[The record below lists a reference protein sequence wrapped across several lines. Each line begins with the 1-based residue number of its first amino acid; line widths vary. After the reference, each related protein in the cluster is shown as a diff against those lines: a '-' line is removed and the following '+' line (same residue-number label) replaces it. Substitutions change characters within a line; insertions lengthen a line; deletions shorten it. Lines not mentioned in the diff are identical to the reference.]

1 MQLPRPSSF
10 PSGNMLLAFD
20 PGPHTGVA
28 VFIDGAL
35 RNVYTLQERTQSLQY
50 RAVHNLLM
58 YAFSGQ
64 FTNPVLNDPV
74 VVIEDYR
81 SQMTMTRE
89 GYYTVQL
96 VGFIVGTTLT
106 AGFTPHLQ
114 LPAVRR
120 PFLNA
125 ALDTVKLLYAHHTP
139 HERDAT
145 AHALAYL
152 AHVANGGT
160 K

>member
-1 MQLPRPSSF
+1 MPQLSSRA
-10 PSGNMLLAFD
+10 PMLIALD

-28 VFIDGAL
+28 MFQDGKLHSVNTVAHANL
-35 RNVYTLQERTQSLQY
+35 TEQY
-50 RAVHNLLM
+50 RTLYDLLM
-58 YAFSGQ
+58 YTFSGQ
-64 FTNPVLNDPV
+64 FTHPALPDPV

-96 VGFIVGTTLT
+96 VGFLAGTVRC
-106 AGFTPHLQ
+106 AGYAPHLQ
-114 LPAVRR
+114 LPAARR
-120 PFLNA
+120 AFLNPA
-125 ALDTVKLLYAHHTP
+125 MDLLKRTYTHYTP

-152 AHVANGGT
+152 ATHGGT
-160 K
+160 TE